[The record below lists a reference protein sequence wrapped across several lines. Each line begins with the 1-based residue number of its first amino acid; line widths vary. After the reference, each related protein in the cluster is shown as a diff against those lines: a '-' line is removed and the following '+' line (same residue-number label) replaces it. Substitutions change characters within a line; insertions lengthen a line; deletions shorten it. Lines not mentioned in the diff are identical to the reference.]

1 MFKPG
6 GETGV
11 PVVKMG
17 VIFSLLLEHKSVA
30 LTIIIKACFKAC
42 YLFGSNKNV
51 VAMIS
56 WSETAT
62 LLIAQRTDSV
72 KCMSERQHDDITL
85 IACVFSTCLQN
96 VQTNLHKENIACD

>member
-30 LTIIIKACFKAC
+30 LTIIIKAC
-42 YLFGSNKNV
+42 YLFGRNRNV

-56 WSETAT
+56 WSETAM
-62 LLIAQRTDSV
+62 LLTAQRTDSV
-72 KCMSERQHDDITL
+72 RSLFSEPQSRD
-85 IACVFSTCLQN
+85 
-96 VQTNLHKENIACD
+96 